1 MDYAA
6 LPRTFFYVVMVID
19 IAGWLVLL
27 MFPRRPWANFWG
39 AGLIA
44 PLVLSLI
51 SVYFLVA
58 YSLVPPILD
67 FGDFRSLD
75 GVYDMFANRGLLLVA
90 WTNLLIVDL
99 VAAAWMVR
107 MSVRA
112 KIPYALLLPCLLLT
126 FIFAGLGFV
135 LFTALAGVSGN
146 WNRIAR
152 VEGNQQTD
160 CDPVEALPL
169 AV

>member
-1 MDYAA
+1 MPRSRTRATSIRPSSMERSISIPFVQIPRSLRFPHNTQEISMDYAA

-67 FGDFRSLD
+67 FGDFRS
-75 GVYDMFANRGLLLVA
+75 
-90 WTNLLIVDL
+90 
-99 VAAAWMVR
+99 
-107 MSVRA
+107 
-112 KIPYALLLPCLLLT
+112 
-126 FIFAGLGFV
+126 
-135 LFTALAGVSGN
+135 
-146 WNRIAR
+146 
-152 VEGNQQTD
+152 
-160 CDPVEALPL
+160 
-169 AV
+169 